1 VKQHAIL
8 TSAEDRMF
16 FIKRNLFLTM
26 LCLLFTISHVHCLY
40 AQGGDQ
46 PRLTIDA
53 PDYDAGELW
62 EGEDII
68 HTFTIKNTGK
78 ALLDITNVKPG

>member
-1 VKQHAIL
+1 
-8 TSAEDRMF
+8 MF
-16 FIKRNLFLTM
+16 CIKKNLFLTM
-26 LCLLFTISHVHCLY
+26 LCLLFTISHVHCLF

-62 EGEDII
+62 EGEDIL